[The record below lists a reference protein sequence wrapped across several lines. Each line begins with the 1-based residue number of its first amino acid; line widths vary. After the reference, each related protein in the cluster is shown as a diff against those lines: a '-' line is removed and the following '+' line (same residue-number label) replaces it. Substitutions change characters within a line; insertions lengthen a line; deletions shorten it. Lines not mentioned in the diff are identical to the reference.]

1 MSPPQAQKGMNAE
14 GERLPVVSMMCT
26 GWLAW
31 YFLDIISMIIYRFT
45 IINIIIIFIITIVII
60 IAATIT
66 IAVAKTRT
74 CT

>member
-1 MSPPQAQKGMNAE
+1 MSPAQAQNGINAE

-31 YFLDIISMIIYRFT
+31 YFVHNIFMIINRFT
-45 IINIIIIFIITIVII
+45 IINIIIIFTIIIVII
-60 IAATIT
+60 KAATIT

>member
-1 MSPPQAQKGMNAE
+1 MSPAQAQNGMKAE

-31 YFLDIISMIIYRFT
+31 YFFHNIFMIINRFT
-45 IINIIIIFIITIVII
+45 IINIIIIFTIIIVITIAAAII
-60 IAATIT
+60 IAA
-66 IAVAKTRT
+66 AKTRT